1 MKTKLYARLAS
12 LLASAT
18 RCDETGNEEWGTRHR
33 QTMRDL
39 VKERMPSGSGFDAG
53 TTMDEDASTLEKL
66 VFNTSYHH
74 MDEHGGYDGW
84 TEHEVTV
91 LPSLA
96 YGFMMEVSGEDR
108 SDTNDYIAETFNHC
122 LSTEV

>member
-53 TTMDEDASTLEKL
+53 TTMDEDASTPEKL

-96 YGFMMEVSGEDR
+96 YGFMVEVSGEDR
-108 SDTNDYIAETFNHC
+108 NATNDYIAETFNHC
-122 LSTEV
+122 LSTEA